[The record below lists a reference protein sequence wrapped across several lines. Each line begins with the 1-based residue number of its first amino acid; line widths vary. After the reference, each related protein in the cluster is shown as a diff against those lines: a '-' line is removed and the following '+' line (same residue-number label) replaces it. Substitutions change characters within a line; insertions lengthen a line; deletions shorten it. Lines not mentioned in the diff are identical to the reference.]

1 MLRERSGFLNT
12 LWRIADVILLVSCFT
27 IAYHIRFTYFPI
39 RPEVESIPTLAV
51 YLPNILLLSLLW
63 LLLAEALGL
72 YKTKRIE
79 SPWTDWKIIAYIL
92 MLTVFLYT
100 SVGFIFKSFDVSRLL
115 LLLFTPFAFIV
126 LGGWH
131 FGFRLLLSNARVR
144 GYNKRGLLIIGA
156 GQTGRRFAYEIST
169 HRETGYQ
176 VIGFLDD
183 RIDDLPDHAAKVI
196 GKVSD
201 IRAVLENHLIDRVVV
216 ALGMND
222 SKHIQKVVKEC
233 DYAGV
238 EVNIIPDLF
247 QFIHPKAKVLNLNGI
262 PLIGIRQ
269 NPVDTWQYVYLK
281 RLFDILFSLTI
292 LLIIS
297 PLFLLIMATIK
308 LTSEGPVFFVQKRL
322 GTHARPFLFYKFRT
336 MCISNDAESDTR
348 WTVRDDQRV
357 TWIGSILRST
367 SLDELPQFWNV
378 LKGDMSVVGP
388 RPERPHFAKMFREDI
403 PAYMIRHQVKTGL
416 TGWAQVNGLRGDT
429 SIKERLEYDLYYI
442 ENWSFSLDLRIIL
455 MTIIKGFVNQNA
467 Y

>member
-1 MLRERSGFLNT
+1 MLRERSDFLNA
-12 LWRIADVILLVSCFT
+12 LWRIVDQFLLVSCFT
-27 IAYHIRFTYFPI
+27 IAYLVRFTFFPML
-39 RPEVESIPTLAV
+39 PEAESIPTLAV
-51 YLPNILLLSLLW
+51 YLPNIVLLSFLW
-63 LLLAEALGL
+63 FSVAEALGL
-72 YKTKRIE
+72 YKSKRIE
-79 SPWTDWKIIAYIL
+79 SPWADWKIIAFALI
-92 MLTVFLYT
+92 LTVFLYT

-115 LLLFTPFAFIV
+115 LLLFTPFAYVV

-144 GYNKRGLLIIGA
+144 GYNKRNLLVIGA

-183 RIDDLPDHAAKVI
+183 HVDALDNSRIL

-201 IRAVLENHLIDRVVV
+201 IRTVLENHLIDRVVV
-216 ALGMND
+216 ALGMRE
-222 SKHIQKVVKEC
+222 SKDIQMVVKEC
-233 DYAGV
+233 EYAGV
-238 EVNIIPDLF
+238 EANIIPDLF

-281 RLFDILFSLTI
+281 RLFDILFSLVI

-308 LTSEGPVFFVQKRL
+308 LTSKGPIFFVQARL
-322 GTHARPFLFYKFRT
+322 GTHARPFRFYKFRT
-336 MCISNDAESDTR
+336 MRISDDGESDTR
-348 WTVRDDQRV
+348 WTVKDDKRV
-357 TWIGSILRST
+357 TWIGALLRST

-429 SIKERLEYDLYYI
+429 SIQKRLEYDLYYI